1 MIDNLWIALCL
12 SFAGSTFFATRIW
25 YAESKKNALLKKQF
39 DKFLGLYCSQHNE
52 VVDRI
57 RVLEHIS
64 KSRIV
69 K

>member
-1 MIDNLWIALCL
+1 MIDNLWIAVCV
-12 SFAGSTFFATRIW
+12 SFAGSIFFAARIW
-25 YAESKKNALLKKQF
+25 RVETKKNKEIF

-52 VVDRI
+52 IIDRI
-57 RVLEHIS
+57 KILEHIS